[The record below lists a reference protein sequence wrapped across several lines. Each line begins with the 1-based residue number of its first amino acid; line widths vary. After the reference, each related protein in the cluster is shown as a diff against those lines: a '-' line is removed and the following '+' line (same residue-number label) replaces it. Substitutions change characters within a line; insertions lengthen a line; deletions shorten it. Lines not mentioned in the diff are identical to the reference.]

1 MHVYTSILTTKELK
15 EAITEYCI
23 PTDLHPRLPPPDLT
37 MNKLLSKYIRIYI
50 EQLEQGGLR
59 VPFYTFFLAVIKHF
73 GVHVSQLVPMGMN
86 KDHWF
91 SFENKTGGRS
101 KKCFKEVTS
110 SLKGWK
116 KKFFLIDRCAIPWRH
131 TYTDL
136 HDDFP
141 THYNEDDA
149 SCFAEFVIPLRPPPR
164 HLLYVCGLTMACRHP
179 ELAYK
184 IKDQDGNVLTMDTFL
199 KLPVWIGTVMS
210 KDDPIPDDQQKLAKA
225 QAKHAEEGGSAAPHK
240 KRKVCKNQEPDR
252 SGSEG
257 TLFPTPL
264 HCVGPT
270 NEEEPITIVLNDTTG
285 NDNNVERE
293 IVDLSGNTRVTTSS
307 VTINW
312 PSPHPEHHDTHEH
325 MDFDAYSF
333 NSTHHEDTEEDTVD
347 RRSCQTKDFVMICV
361 FAHSELA
368 KSWFLIWPLLLKM
381 SFWVAYQMS
390 RCDAHLAELDRL
402 RTDLQRA
409 MQANDGLLKK
419 FTLLGTVRSGCL
431 DRRLEP
437 QSTQLA
443 DAEGRVKVLD
453 GEKATL
459 VTEFAQA
466 EVDHHKLV
474 REFVPT
480 VVRKLQTS
488 VEYRKSLATLVSLC
502 LIAVDALMQISP
514 DVPPLSTK
522 DKVGPSEADDT
533 DAAA

>member
-1 MHVYTSILTTKELK
+1 MMTLQTV
-15 EAITEYCI
+15 
-23 PTDLHPRLPPPDLT
+23 DLT
-37 MNKLLSKYIRIYI
+37 SAVQLTGGTLLGQCMRDTWDSVSGGMSGLGLWDEGPVMQHLNDKYIRPPEWKEIL
-50 EQLEQGGLR
+50 LELQ
-59 VPFYTFFLAVIKHF
+59 PYVI
-73 GVHVSQLVPMGMN
+73 MA
-86 KDHWF
+86 DHWF

-116 KKFFLIDRCAIPWRH
+116 KKFFLIDRRAIPWRH

-368 KSWFLIWPLLLKM
+368 KS
-381 SFWVAYQMS
+381 
-390 RCDAHLAELDRL
+390 
-402 RTDLQRA
+402 
-409 MQANDGLLKK
+409 
-419 FTLLGTVRSGCL
+419 CL
-431 DRRLEP
+431 EERLEP

-466 EVDHHKLV
+466 EMDHHKLV
-474 REFVPT
+474 QEFVPT